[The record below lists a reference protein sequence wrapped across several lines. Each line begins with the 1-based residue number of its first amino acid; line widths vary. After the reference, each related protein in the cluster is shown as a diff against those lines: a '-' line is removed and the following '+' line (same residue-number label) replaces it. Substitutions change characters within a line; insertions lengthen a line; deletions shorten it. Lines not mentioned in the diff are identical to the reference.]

1 MHGRFNTKHKR
12 SCTNAIQ
19 PETLGNGFLFAVF
32 FSPNLDFTLDPSQVF
47 CFLVYL
53 MKITFWASKSGF
65 SYSDRS
71 CVGFGIFKQI
81 QDNPDEIGMVWTL
94 WNNLLFSQAA
104 SQYNIL
110 YIYTLYII
118 YLHINSSGI
127 INIFYCVLSLY
138 LFFSNWHQIPLCS
151 NNFGYLW
158 RRKVGMFTF
167 DCSTSTIQKS
177 NVPKYLQLNFVNMA
191 KCSSIT
197 CTVHWFWIAEG
208 ETNH

>member
-104 SQYNIL
+104 SQYNI
-110 YIYTLYII
+110 YIYIYIHCIII
-118 YLHINSSGI
+118 YLHINTSGI
-127 INIFYCVLSLY
+127 YNKYIFLCGIPVHTCFSATDIKFHSVPIILVICEEGRLGCSPLTAVRRLFRNRTYLNIC
-138 LFFSNWHQIPLCS
+138 N
-151 NNFGYLW
+151 
-158 RRKVGMFTF
+158 
-167 DCSTSTIQKS
+167 
-177 NVPKYLQLNFVNMA
+177 
-191 KCSSIT
+191 
-197 CTVHWFWIAEG
+197 
-208 ETNH
+208 